1 MRKVVIMGAAG
12 RDFHNFNVFFRNNK
26 DYRVVAFTAAQIPHI
41 EDRVYPP
48 ELAGPLYPEG
58 IPIRPE
64 EELREIIEKEGV
76 DLVVLS
82 YSDLSFDYVMKKA
95 SQVLAWGASFMLLGP
110 RDTMLVSKKPVVA
123 VTAVRTG
130 CGKSPLTRY
139 VARFLRDRGYK
150 VVIVRHPMPYGEFV
164 PVQRFEKKEDL
175 QGITIEEREEYEP
188 LISEGFVVY
197 AGVDYGRV
205 LEEAEKEAD
214 IIIWD
219 GGNND
224 LPFFKPDL
232 HVVVADPHR
241 AGHEVSYY
249 PGMSNLIMADVVV
262 ISKVNTADQR
272 DVIKVEENVERW
284 NPGAEI
290 VYGALEIEGDA
301 EAVGGKKVCVVEDG
315 PTVTHGEMPYGA
327 GYLFAKRYGEVVDPR
342 KYAVGS
348 IKAAYEKYRHLGPVV
363 PALGYYADQL
373 RDLEATLRNV
383 PCEVIVDASPVDLT
397 SLIDPGKP
405 VVRIRY
411 EFRPLGD
418 KLDRILSDFLQKL
431 R

>member
-26 DYRVVAFTAAQIPHI
+26 NYRVVAFTAAQIPHI
-41 EDRVYPP
+41 ENRVYPP
-48 ELAGPLYPEG
+48 GLAGPLYPEG

-110 RDTMLVSKKPVVA
+110 KDTMLPSKKPVIA

-150 VVIVRHPMPYGEFV
+150 VVVVRHPMPYGEFI

-175 QGITIEEREEYEP
+175 KGITVEEREEYEP
-188 LISEGFVVY
+188 LVSEGFVVY
-197 AGVDYGRV
+197 AGVDYGKV

-214 IIIWD
+214 VIIWD

-232 HVVVADPHR
+232 HIVVADPHR

-272 DVIKVEENVERW
+272 DVIKVEENAEMW

-290 VYGALEIEGDA
+290 VYGALEIEGDV
-301 EAVGGKKVCVVEDG
+301 EAVMGKRVCVVEDG

-327 GYLFAKRYGEVVDPR
+327 GYLFAKRYGEVVDP
-342 KYAVGS
+342 KGYAVGS
-348 IKAAYEKYRHLGPVV
+348 IREAYEKYRHLGPVV
-363 PALGYYADQL
+363 PALGYYPDQL

-383 PCEVIVDASPVDLT
+383 PCDVIVDASPVDLT
-397 SLIDPGKP
+397 ALIDPGKP

-418 KLDRILSDFLQKL
+418 KLDRVLLDFLQKL
-431 R
+431 